1 MYSTSVELY
10 GEPTSQGCSRAQPS
24 AFAAGQGLNSAGTA
38 AFKAELKIDTT
49 TSTAA
54 SKLVTRRLM
63 GDPAPWRR
71 EGTGLVMELDAVY
84 WDTAS
89 GINTL
94 LRHRVAPSEAV
105 FLFDR

>member
-10 GEPTSQGCSRAQPS
+10 GEPTSQGCSRARPS

-84 WDTAS
+84 GVTAS

-94 LRHRVAPSEAV
+94 FRHRVAPFEAV